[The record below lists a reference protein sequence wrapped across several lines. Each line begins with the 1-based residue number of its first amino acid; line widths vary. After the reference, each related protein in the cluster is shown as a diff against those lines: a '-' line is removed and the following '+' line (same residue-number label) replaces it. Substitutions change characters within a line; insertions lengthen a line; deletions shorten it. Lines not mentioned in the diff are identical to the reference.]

1 MNSPTSPN
9 GSSPADQSGRAGT
22 DAVRRDTASAVFEE
36 AQSSPSFGRLRRSQ
50 RTFATLATIAVL
62 SLYLLYVLLSSYAR
76 DLMDAR
82 VVGRLNVAFFLGLAQ
97 FGATFLTAWLYT
109 RHADR
114 RRDPVAEQVRQD
126 IERVLVAGSYGSGQT
141 TGVSA

>member
-1 MNSPTSPN
+1 MNRPTSPT
-9 GSSPADQSGRAGT
+9 GGSPADQSGRAGT
-22 DAVRRDTASAVFEE
+22 GAVPQDTVSAVFAET
-36 AQSSPSFGRLRRSQ
+36 QSSPSFRRLRRSQ

-62 SLYLLYVLLSSYAR
+62 SLYLLYVLLSSYAPG
-76 DLMDAR
+76 LMDVR

-97 FGATFLTAWLYT
+97 FGATFMTAWLYT
-109 RHADR
+109 RHAGT

-126 IERVLVAGSYGSGQT
+126 IERVLAAGPHGPGRA

>member
-1 MNSPTSPN
+1 MNRPTSPT
-9 GSSPADQSGRAGT
+9 GSSPGDQSGRVGT
-22 DAVRRDTASAVFEE
+22 VAVPQDTASAVFEE
-36 AQSSPSFGRLRRSQ
+36 AQNSPSFGRLRRSQ

-62 SLYLLYVLLSSYAR
+62 SLYLLYVLLSSYAPG
-76 DLMDAR
+76 LMGAR

-114 RRDPVAEQVRQD
+114 QRDPVAEQVRQD
-126 IERVLVAGSYGSGQT
+126 IERVLAAGPHGPGRAA
-141 TGVSA
+141 GVSA